1 MKKTLLKK
9 VVSLSVAAAMVF
21 AVAACSGKTE
31 ETEAAEETAQE
42 TVAEETADETEA
54 AADETEAAADET
66 EAAADETEAAAGA
79 VDTADSALVGTW
91 TYGSYVYTF
100 NADGTGD
107 YSGSALTW
115 EDLGDKISILYDGFT
130 SPMELEYSIDGD
142 TLTIVDSFGE
152 GVEYTR

>member
-1 MKKTLLKK
+1 MKKSLLKK
-9 VVSLSVAAAMVF
+9 VITLSVAAAMVF
-21 AVAACSGKTE
+21 AVAACSDKTE

-42 TVAEETADETEA
+42 TVAEETEETEAEADETEAVADETEA
-54 AADETEAAADET
+54 AADETEAAAQ
-66 EAAADETEAAAGA
+66 A
-79 VDTADSALVGTW
+79 VDCADSALVGTW
-91 TYGSYVYTF
+91 SYGSYVYTF

-115 EDLGDKISILYDGFT
+115 EDLGDKISILYDGFS

>member
-1 MKKTLLKK
+1 MKKSLLKK
-9 VVSLSVAAAMVF
+9 VITLSVAAAMVF
-21 AVAACSGKTE
+21 AVVACSDKTE

-42 TVAEETADETEA
+42 TVAEEADETEVDETEAVADETEA
-54 AADETEAAADET
+54 AADETEAAAQ
-66 EAAADETEAAAGA
+66 A
-79 VDTADSALVGTW
+79 VDCADSALVGTW
-91 TYGSYVYTF
+91 SYGSYVYTF

-130 SPMELEYSIDGD
+130 SPMELEYSIEGD